1 MADLKQWAR
10 NAILTDSRGR
20 PFQRPV
26 PPRSSATMS
35 KIAYVRAVHTYND
48 AVTDWANRAFDQ
60 GFRRALKAGKD
71 A

>member
-1 MADLKQWAR
+1 MAGAGVS
-10 NAILTDSRGR
+10 APIHTDGNGR
-20 PFQRPV
+20 PFERPD
-26 PPRSSATMS
+26 PATMP